1 MSAITTGLESG
12 LQRANLEAG
21 FYNIINGKRASF
33 PGKLAVI
40 NPANGTELAT
50 VPDIDRDGLERA
62 VASARAAFSSWSG
75 TSFVERRKKLAAVLD
90 ELERHSEEL
99 YALFTAEQGR
109 PLGGARWEIDWLLKR
124 FGPATLQMQLPDEK
138 HDSELMGHVTVRYVP
153 LGVVCA
159 ISPWN
164 LPFLLSFT
172 KVLPALLTGNTVVL
186 KPSPFTPLT
195 VLRTADYMRELLPA
209 GVLNVITGGDDLG
222 PWMTAHP
229 GFDKVDFTG
238 STQTGKRVF
247 DSAAATLKHLS
258 LELGGNDPG
267 IVLPDADP
275 KEIAQGLFWSMF
287 LFSGQGCIMMK
298 RLYVHE
304 DIYDE
309 VTKELIAVAQ
319 QVKTGDGFDPE
330 SGLGPLQNRLQYERL
345 RAVWEE
351 IERSGARILFKG
363 TVPQNSGGFFFPV
376 TMLDNPPERASF
388 VAREVFGPI
397 RSILKYRHVEEA
409 VQRANDTPYGLGAS
423 VWGKDPDTLRNVAEQ
438 LNAGTVWINQHAAVS
453 PEVPFGGH
461 KESGVGVQ
469 WGLEGLRSYCNIQVI
484 AERR

>member
-1 MSAITTGLESG
+1 
-12 LQRANLEAG
+12 
-21 FYNIINGKRASF
+21 
-33 PGKLAVI
+33 
-40 NPANGTELAT
+40 
-50 VPDIDRDGLERA
+50 
-62 VASARAAFSSWSG
+62 
-75 TSFVERRKKLAAVLD
+75 
-90 ELERHSEEL
+90 
-99 YALFTAEQGR
+99 
-109 PLGGARWEIDWLLKR
+109 
-124 FGPATLQMQLPDEK
+124 
-138 HDSELMGHVTVRYVP
+138 
-153 LGVVCA
+153 
-159 ISPWN
+159 
-164 LPFLLSFT
+164 
-172 KVLPALLTGNTVVL
+172 
-186 KPSPFTPLT
+186 
-195 VLRTADYMRELLPA
+195 MRELLPA

-247 DSAAATLKHLS
+247 ESAAASLKHLS

-275 KEIAQGLFWSMF
+275 KEIAQALFWSMF

-304 DIYDE
+304 EIYDR

-330 SGLGPLQNRLQYERL
+330 SGLGPVQNRLQYDRL

-351 IERSGARILFKG
+351 IQRSGARILFKG
-363 TVPQNSGGFFFPV
+363 TVPQNSDGFFFPV
-376 TMLDNPPERASF
+376 TMLDNPPDHASF
-388 VAREVFGPI
+388 VANEVFGPI
-397 RSILKYRHVEEA
+397 RSILKYKHVQEA
-409 VQRANDTPYGLGAS
+409 VERANDTPYGLGAS
-423 VWGKDPDTLRNVAEQ
+423 VWGKDQDTLRSVARQ
-438 LNAGTVWINQHAAVS
+438 LNAGTVLVNQHAAVS
-453 PEVPFGGH
+453 PESPFGGH